1 MRLYVESVTQPS
13 PAVAASTRSRRTAGP
28 HDSQFGP

>member
-1 MRLYVESVTQPS
+1 MVRYVESVTQPS
-13 PAVAASTRSRRTAGP
+13 PSVAAPTRSRSTSTP